1 MIPCPICGTK
11 TRVVET
17 RVTGASARRRRS
29 CRVTRCTGKV
39 TTVEVAV
46 REGAALFAKGSLVVP
61 ARQIAKLREIVAAL
75 VVDASSRQVAKLAKL
90 VAAIEGGAL

>member
-1 MIPCPICGTK
+1 
-11 TRVVET
+11 
-17 RVTGASARRRRS
+17 
-29 CRVTRCTGKV
+29 V

-46 REGAALFAKGSLVVP
+46 REGAAPFAKGSLVVP
-61 ARQIAKLREIVAAL
+61 ARQIAKLREIVAAI